1 MNEIERLKV
10 MNEIEKQK
18 YLKIA
23 TFEEI
28 IIAIYGLEH
37 DIEEL
42 DLMHIMP
49 ITELKS
55 IFIDRYRTM
64 LNESDIAYL
73 EVL

>member
-1 MNEIERLKV
+1 MKNERKVLKEIED
-10 MNEIEKQK
+10 QK
-18 YLKIA
+18 YQKIA
-23 TFEEI
+23 TFEKI
-28 IIAIYGLEH
+28 VIAIYGLEH